1 MAELQKTSLVKY
13 FASLSLKLGVSFVG
27 GCSAYR
33 WNCCWSWQASPGVPS
48 LDTAGV
54 RERARGG
61 PGGGRLIWKMSV
73 GSFSDSDT
81 MHHPGYHR
89 RLEAN
94 WGSYRILVA
103 PWNIMHTFFT
113 AMKTDHW
120 TEARANIQLWAQR
133 AVGLKLPM
141 LDHTWPC
148 LDSAWQ
154 CLLTT
159 PQTSLIGSREFTTD
173 IAGRMN
179 GTKLLA
185 RPTLTTLMSII

>member
-33 WNCCWSWQASPGVPS
+33 WNCWWSWQASPGVPS

-61 PGGGRLIWKMSV
+61 TRGRLIWKMSV

-81 MHHPGYHR
+81 MPHPGYHS

-103 PWNIMHTFFT
+103 PWNIMHTFFYSHEDWPLNRGKGRYSALSTKSRWVKT
-113 AMKTDHW
+113 AHAWPYLTILVHAW
-120 TEARANIQLWAQR
+120 T
-133 AVGLKLPM
+133 LP
-141 LDHTWPC
+141 DNASWP
-148 LDSAWQ
+148 
-154 CLLTT
+154 
-159 PQTSLIGSREFTTD
+159 PR
-173 IAGRMN
+173 
-179 GTKLLA
+179 
-185 RPTLTTLMSII
+185 RPPS